1 MNEPGGIPG
10 QNIPVLALLALAAT
24 RSFGSPE
31 ETDMQPLV
39 LLVRALFCYRLL
51 PAEIVFLSA
60 LSFPVCRCSLAMQE
74 LVPTRPLKLL

>member
-1 MNEPGGIPG
+1 MNEPGGFQIRTSLCLPCWLWLQPG
-10 QNIPVLALLALAAT
+10 VLV
-24 RSFGSPE
+24 E
-31 ETDMQPLV
+31 ETDTQPLV

-74 LVPTRPLKLL
+74 LVPTRPPKLL